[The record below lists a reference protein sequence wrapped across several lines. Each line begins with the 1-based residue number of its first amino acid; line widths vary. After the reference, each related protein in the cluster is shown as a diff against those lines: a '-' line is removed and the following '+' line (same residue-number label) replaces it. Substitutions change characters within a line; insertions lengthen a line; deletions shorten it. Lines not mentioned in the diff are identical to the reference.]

1 MTTFS
6 IKDFPPDVATLI
18 CSFGYPEYKEHMNE
32 ICHQL
37 THHTGSGLLQYNM
50 KLLYHDFL
58 LLHDLHDLCLQEFLT
73 YAVENEVLEDLF
85 VQCTKCY
92 CCSKHCH
99 NKPTN
104 YYTNEVSIGENFNT
118 SEPCSCTCRQLARM
132 IQRAEYSEEY
142 KRKNRY
148 RNRITFN
155 TQFIRSLKS
164 LDTSRSKP
172 TFTSLSIIK

>member
-155 TQFIRSLKS
+155 TQVIRSLKS